1 MAKIKVSQSPAQKRA
16 MEKAFQNAAA
26 KMQPHATAKGQ
37 GILCD
42 VDDAMRGRP
51 VEEVHA
57 ELKRRLMAAN
67 MRPSPGL
74 REHAIAISEGT
85 LKR

>member
-1 MAKIKVSQSPAQKRA
+1 MSPSGFSQTPAQKRA
-16 MEKAFQNAAA
+16 MEKLMQEAAA
-26 KMQPHATAKGQ
+26 KVQPQANAMGQ
-37 GILCD
+37 DVIRA

-57 ELKRRLMAAN
+57 ELKRRLIAKN
-67 MRPSPGL
+67 VRPSPGL
-74 REHAIAISEGT
+74 REYAVAISEGT